1 MSKLSLTLFQI
12 IRVRSIHKTL
22 LFFLFSLLLS
32 CGSDGQPLNED
43 EDIVINPP
51 PVSCVLPVLQ
61 GTTYY
66 VATDGDD
73 TTGVGTTDF
82 PWATITHAL
91 DNADDGSTI
100 LVRAG
105 TYTGRIRIR
114 GSFATGVT
122 VRSETPYMAKL
133 RNNDRVL
140 TFYTNSSGCEGITL
154 EGFDIAH
161 NSASSSPIVVHIEG
175 GGNGGV
181 SRITLRNNILHDSF
195 NNDIIKLNNSAV
207 DVTIERNIFY
217 NQGASDEHIDINSVE
232 NITVQD
238 NVFFNDFSG
247 SGRTDD
253 SVSASFIVIK
263 DSNSDSDLYVGSRNI
278 NVRRNVFL
286 NWQGSIGAGFLLIG
300 EDGMSYAE
308 AFDVLVENNLFL
320 GNSSSSMRAPFGI
333 KGGRDITFQ
342 SNTIVGDLPA
352 NAFAVRINREGANIA
367 ASNINFYNNIWSD
380 STGTMID
387 FSDTLSGDV
396 ASFVL
401 SNNLYWNAG
410 NAIPNDSSDS
420 VNYANDASSVSGD
433 PGFQSQ
439 SGLVIPRWLDNT
451 QAFADGSGSVCE
463 VFLNLV
469 ENYGI
474 PSATSVEVN
483 NADASKLPSD
493 DISGNVRE
501 GNYIGA
507 YSIQ

>member
-1 MSKLSLTLFQI
+1 MNKLSLTLFQI
-12 IRVRSIHKTL
+12 VHIRSIHKNL
-22 LFFLFSLLLS
+22 LFFLFAFLFS
-32 CGSDGQPLNED
+32 CGGSDSDGQPLND
-43 EDIVINPP
+43 DVVVDP

-66 VATDGDD
+66 VATDGNDQAG
-73 TTGVGTTDF
+73 TGTTDL

-140 TFYTNSSGCEGITL
+140 TFYSNSSGCEGITL

-175 GGNGGV
+175 GGNGSV

-195 NNDIIKLNNSAV
+195 NNDIIKLNNSAI

-238 NVFFNDFSG
+238 NVFFNDFVG
-247 SGRTDD
+247 SGRANDA
-253 SVSASFIVIK
+253 VSASFIVIK
-263 DSNSDSDLYVGSRNI
+263 DSNSDVDLFTGSRNI

-320 GNSSSSMRAPFGI
+320 GNSSDSMRAPFGI

-342 SNTIVGDLPA
+342 SNTTVGDLPS
-352 NAFAVRINREGANIA
+352 NAFAVRINREGSNIA
-367 ASNINFYNNIWSD
+367 ASNVNFYNNIWSD
-380 STGTMID
+380 GTGTMND

-401 SNNLYWNAG
+401 SNNLYWNGG
-410 NAIPNDSSDS
+410 NAIPNDLSDQ
-420 VNYANDASSVSGD
+420 VNYLDDASSVSGD

-439 SGLVIPRWLDNT
+439 GGVVIPRWLDNT
-451 QAFADGSGSVCE
+451 QEFADGSSSVCE

-469 ENYGI
+469 ENYGV
-474 PSATSVEVN
+474 PSATSTEVG

-493 DISGNVRE
+493 DITGILRD